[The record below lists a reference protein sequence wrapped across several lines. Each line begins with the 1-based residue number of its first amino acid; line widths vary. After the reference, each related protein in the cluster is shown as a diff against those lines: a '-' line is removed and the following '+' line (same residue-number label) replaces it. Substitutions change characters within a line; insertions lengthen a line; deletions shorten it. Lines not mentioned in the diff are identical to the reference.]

1 MQQQQQRLSDKISV
15 PCRGL
20 SREQPLATR
29 IPHHH
34 HPGHHLV
41 VVLRD
46 PSGHWPVQAENRKI
60 PNSQLFAM
68 GIFRNQLDP
77 ILAVHSA
84 RNSNSSALCIST
96 AQPAIFPEFPVAALC
111 RPVCKWYS
119 IFRLRI
125 FTVRPTNLA
134 TTKQLVTAV
143 PRLCSARS
151 FARGRV
157 D

>member
-1 MQQQQQRLSDKISV
+1 MTKSV
-15 PCRGL
+15 CPVGGCRG
-20 SREQPLATR
+20 SSPSQHASPTT
-29 IPHHH
+29 I

-143 PRLCSARS
+143 SRLCSARS